1 MANVKVAPSILSAD
15 FSNLGEVVNSLKDA
29 GADLVHCDIMDGV
42 FVPNI
47 TFGPKMVKDIRK
59 YTKLNLDVHLMIID
73 PTLYI
78 DTFIEAGADMLSIH
92 VESKGNTI
100 ENLKK
105 IKERKCKAGIV
116 YNPDTSLDGIEK
128 YFDHIDFVLL
138 MSVNPGFSG
147 QGYIEKVTDKVKKLK
162 QIIIKSGKKIEIE
175 IDGGINEKTYKD
187 AILAGVDIVIAGNYL
202 FSGDMKEKI
211 QKIKSFNQ

>member
-1 MANVKVAPSILSAD
+1 
-15 FSNLGEVVNSLKDA
+15 KDA